1 MLSCGNI
8 SIQLARSVFWRYL
21 PSILRWESP
30 SALRSFSRLVTHLY
44 ARATSCLLEAS
55 TQLANRANSHTLKL
69 NQLNI
74 PHYKIQ
80 QVAWESD
87 LGEQEPSVPLWEFFF
102 PLFN

>member
-1 MLSCGNI
+1 MLSSGNI
-8 SIQLARSVFWRYL
+8 SIQPVRCGFWRYL

-30 SALRSFSRLVTHLY
+30 SELRSFSRLVTHLY

-69 NQLNI
+69 NQLKI

-80 QVAWESD
+80 QVARESD
-87 LGEQEPSVPLWEFFF
+87 SGAQELSVPLWEFFF